1 MQDRK
6 EELSAALIM
15 LLDGVGYRDIADAL
29 VTALGKPLAEAVSI
43 AVQDR
48 LPYAPLAVIDRDW
61 FDDRIDVEDRVFIGT
76 DEQFTELLH
85 AFVDNLDRGDWASQ
99 IMDEFIEA
107 LVAEGL
113 VMSKEECPTAPEHA
127 VLDVLTAGGKDE

>member
-1 MQDRK
+1 MSDRK
-6 EELSAALIM
+6 DELTAALIM

-48 LPYAPLAVIDRDW
+48 LPYAPLEVIDRDW

-113 VMSKEECPTAPEHA
+113 VMSKEECPTAPEHG
-127 VLDVLTAGGKDE
+127 VLDVLTSGGKDE